1 MRNTFISAFVLLSL
15 VLVLGYNI
23 YNADQQRVNFKIIT
37 HQINNL
43 LFINKDFDLYLKN
56 SFAGDN
62 FDIFQRKIDLHE
74 NEFRVLENSFISE
87 DIMNEELN
95 SVLMDLKSS
104 MERKIEILEYMKSY
118 RAILNNSFRVVRK
131 VEITDLSERYV
142 QLYQL
147 IISIDKNPNINIEKK
162 IIDLDKLR
170 YSNSNEEYTLKHS
183 GVILEYQ
190 LKIDEMQTLL
200 KKLDIDKKL
209 ENFNNLSESYIEDA
223 VNRASL
229 SVSVLFIMLL
239 ILIIIYLIYS
249 HRLSFLIN
257 ELSKFRTTVES
268 SDNIVVI
275 TDKDKVIKYV
285 NEAFTKTTGYTV
297 EEAIGQKPNILKDT
311 QQSESFYKN
320 LNETIYSGKKWSGEF
335 TNIDKYGEHSY
346 EKASIMPLFDN
357 KGEIEG
363 FVAIKLDVTHEI
375 KMRQDLK
382 NSKDHI
388 EEINRNLED
397 KIKEEVDKNREKDKQ
412 LLQQSRLAQMGEM
425 ISMIAHQWR
434 QPLTAISSTSSAI
447 NIKAKLNKLDNQI
460 AIELSSKIS
469 TYTQHLSTTIDDFK
483 DFFKSNKELRES
495 TYSEVISSVLSIIE
509 TSIKNKNIKIV
520 QSLECT
526 DRFYSYPNE
535 LRQVILNLVKNSEDV
550 LIERGIQDPYI
561 KIHTFRDGKYYV
573 LEVSDNGGG
582 IDDDIID
589 HIFDPY
595 FSTKDSKNG
604 TGLGLYMSKIMVE
617 EHCNGKLKVSSSKDG
632 AVFKIILE
640 EIKC

>member
-74 NEFRVLENSFISE
+74 NEFRVLENSFISQ

-104 MERKIEILEYMKSY
+104 MEKKIEILEYMKSY

-183 GVILEYQ
+183 RVILEYQ

-209 ENFNNLSESYIEDA
+209 ENFNDLSESYIEDA

-335 TNIDKYGEHSY
+335 TNIDKYGKHSY

-434 QPLTAISSTSSAI
+434 QPLAAIGSTSSALT
-447 NIKAKLNKLDNQI
+447 IKAKRNKLDNQQI
-460 AIELSSKIS
+460 IELSGKIS
-469 TYTQHLSTTIDDFK
+469 TYTQHLSETIDDFR
-483 DFFKSNKELRES
+483 DFFRSNKELSET
-495 TYSEVISSVLSIIE
+495 TYNEMISSVLSIVE
-509 TSIKNKNIKIV
+509 MSIRNKNINLNQK
-520 QSLECT
+520 LECT
-526 DRFYSYPNE
+526 DKFHTYTNE
-535 LRQVILNLVKNSEDV
+535 LKQVILNLVKNAEDV
-550 LIERGIQDPYI
+550 LTDRDIKEPYI
-561 KIHTFRDGKYYV
+561 EIRTFSNSGYYI

-582 IDDDIID
+582 IDTDIVD

-595 FSTKDSKNG
+595 FSTKKDKNG
-604 TGLGLYMSKIMVE
+604 TGLGLYMSKIIIE
-617 EHCNGKLKVSSSKDG
+617 EHCKGKLNVSNSKDG
-632 AVFKIILE
+632 AVFQIVLG